1 MLSLRHSMKKIDWYI
16 LKNLLITFF
25 YSLFLFTF
33 ISVVIDISE
42 KTDDFVRSGLT
53 FWQIIKQYYL
63 GFVPHILALLFP
75 LFVFLAT
82 IFFTSK
88 MAGRTEI
95 VAILASGVSFNR
107 FLRPFLFTG
116 FILATILWLGNR
128 YVIPK
133 ANAIRVSFQANYID
147 RNSTYN
153 PLVANRSP
161 IYLQIEP
168 DTYAGVNYDTTSKTG
183 TGFFV
188 QHIKGNKIDYNM
200 RAEMLRW
207 DTAKKTWKLEN
218 VVERKINGL
227 YETVTMTNSMY
238 KNYTF
243 KPLDL
248 SRDEYTK
255 DKLTTTELDRFIK
268 FEEQRGVE
276 GLNAL
281 KVERNRRDATPAAV
295 ILLCFIGAVVASRK
309 TRGGSGVHL
318 AIGFIAGAMFI
329 LTDRFSTIFST
340 KGNLHPALAAW
351 MPNII
356 FLLVGYWFYRRAP
369 K

>member
-1 MLSLRHSMKKIDWYI
+1 MKKIDWYI

-33 ISVVIDISE
+33 ISVVIDVSE
-42 KTDDFVRSGLT
+42 KTDDFVRSGLSFT
-53 FWQIIKQYYL
+53 QIITQYYL

-88 MAGRTEI
+88 MAGRSEI
-95 VAILASGVSFNR
+95 IAILASGTSFNR
-107 FLRPFLFTG
+107 FLRPF
-116 FILATILWLGNR
+116 ILSGLILSAILWLGNR

-133 ANAIRVSFQANYID
+133 ANAIRVSFKATYID
-147 RNSTYN
+147 NNSSYN
-153 PLVANRSP
+153 PLVANRNN
-161 IYLQIEP
+161 IYLQIDP
-168 DTYAGVNYDTTSKTG
+168 TSYAGLSYDTTSKTG
-183 TGFFV
+183 TGFFIQRV
-188 QHIKGNKIDYNM
+188 VKNKVEYNL
-200 RAEMLRW
+200 RAETIKW
-207 DTAKKTWKLEN
+207 DTAQNKWVLAN
-218 VVERKINGL
+218 VIERWINGL
-227 YETVTMTNSMY
+227 NEKVTMTPDKTMNF
-238 KNYTF
+238 NF

-248 SRDEYTK
+248 KRDEYTK
-255 DKLTTTELDRFIK
+255 DKLTTTELDRFIRL
-268 FEEQRGVE
+268 EEQRGIE

-281 KVERNRRDATPAAV
+281 KVERYRRDATPAAV

-309 TRGGSGVHL
+309 VRGGSGVHM
-318 AIGFIAGAMFI
+318 AIGFIAGALFI

-340 KGNLHPALAAW
+340 KGDFHPVLAAW

-356 FLLVGYWFYRRAP
+356 FLFVAVWFYKKAP

>member
-1 MLSLRHSMKKIDWYI
+1 MKKIDWYI
-16 LKNLLITFF
+16 IKNLLITFF

-42 KTDDFVRSGLT
+42 KTDDFVRSGLS
-53 FWQIIKQYYL
+53 FWQIVQQYYL
-63 GFVPHILALLFP
+63 GFIPHILALLFP
-75 LFVFLAT
+75 LFVFLST

-95 VAILASGVSFNR
+95 VAILASGTSFNR
-107 FLRPFLFTG
+107 FLMPFVISG
-116 FILATILWLGNR
+116 CILAGILWLGNR

-133 ANAIRVSFQANYID
+133 ANGIRVSFQANYID
-147 RNSTYN
+147 RNSTYQ

-161 IYLQIEP
+161 LYLQIEP
-168 DTYAGVNYDTTSKTG
+168 NTYAGVNYDTASKTG

-188 QHIKGNKIDYNM
+188 QHVKGNRQDYNL
-200 RAEMLRW
+200 RADMIRW
-207 DTAKKTWKLEN
+207 DTTKMTWKLEN
-218 VVERKINGL
+218 VVERTIDGL
-227 YETVTMTNSMY
+227 KETVTLSPVQY
-238 KNYTF
+238 KKYSF
-243 KPLDL
+243 KPIDL
-248 SRDEYTK
+248 KRDEYTK
-255 DKLTTTELDRFIK
+255 DKLTTPELDRFIQ
-268 FEEQRGVE
+268 FEELRGVE

-295 ILLCFIGAVVASRK
+295 ILLCFIGAVVSSRK

-318 AIGFIAGAMFI
+318 AIGFIAGALFI

-356 FLLVGYWFYRRAP
+356 FLFIAYWFYKKAP